1 MRSIYKNAFRRHG
14 RRREASRADTSI
26 IQGGKENAD

>member
-1 MRSIYKNAFRRHG
+1 MRSIYKDALRRHG
-14 RRREASRADTSI
+14 TRREASRADTII